1 VVPHRGDVT
10 PWRIHVVEEEPRRCH
25 IVEVPHHRGATLG
38 RRRTRAI
45 IASWR
50 SHVMEVSHRGG
61 AALGRR
67 RTHAAITPWRS
78 RAQEEDLR
86 RHHAVEE
93 PHHGEGGLM
102 PPPRRGGGPM
112 LWTRSPSPWCRITV
126 EDPEGDEMPLH
137 TEGRPS
143 ETLLA
148 HCCFSEREERAKN
161 RDRKRYL
168 LCSMREKRNRR
179 TQQRIFWNLCWSAPV
194 TARVLNFCAGCLRRS
209 LQKIDLYFYRPS

>member
-1 VVPHRGDVT
+1 MSPNSSPP
-10 PWRIHVVEEEPRRCH
+10 PWCHTVE
-25 IVEVPHHRGATLG
+25 
-38 RRRTRAI
+38 
-45 IASWR
+45 
-50 SHVMEVSHRGG
+50 MSHRGG
-61 AALGRR
+61 STSWRR
-67 RTHAAITPWRS
+67 NHAAATLWRCRTIEEPHWGGGGPVPSS
-78 RAQEEDLR
+78 RHGGATSWR
-86 RHHAVEE
+86 CRTVEE